1 MRNRRSRASIAALLV
16 ALVVIAGCGDGAA
29 TASLTPTPSR
39 TPLVTGSLT
48 WSPCPAD
55 DRIVGGNTELL
66 CATLQVPRDYAD
78 TAAGTIDLALA
89 LLPAADQAS
98 RLGPLLLN
106 FGGPG
111 DSGVNTLGSSGR
123 DVVPAEIGNRFDLVT
138 WDPRGTGRSAP
149 VDCLTDAEMDVWLNA
164 PGIDSAPTSADWT
177 KAKGD
182 ATKFATSCAEK
193 SGDLLRYIGSTAT
206 ARDMESIRAAMGTPK
221 LDYLGFSY
229 GTFIGAIFAT
239 LYPDSV
245 GHLILDGAVDPKP
258 TDDSE
263 WGEQGVSIQGA
274 FDRLIAWCDANTS
287 CPFGDGATRKAFD
300 ALMTSLD
307 AKPLPLADG
316 RSLNAPMAWTGVILT
331 LYNRSYWQYA
341 VDGLAAAADGD
352 GSQLASLA
360 DYYNDRLADGSY
372 GSNIMEAF
380 LSITCTDHPGS
391 ADIAHYRA
399 IYDKYKTKAPD
410 FAAGQ
415 AASGLLCG
423 AWKYQNADPLPATI
437 NGAGA
442 PPILVVGTT
451 GDPATPY
458 AWSERLA
465 KALAGSVLLTK
476 VGEGHTA
483 VGGGDPCIDE
493 SVIAFLVSS
502 TLPVV
507 GTRCE

>member
-1 MRNRRSRASIAALLV
+1 MRSRRSRAEFTALLL
-16 ALVVIAGCGDGAA
+16 ALVVIAGCGEGTA
-29 TASLTPTPSR
+29 TASLTPTASR

-48 WSPCPAD
+48 WSPCPPE
-55 DRIVGGNTELL
+55 DRVVGGNTELL
-66 CATLQVPRDYAD
+66 CATLQVPRDYANA
-78 TAAGTIDLALA
+78 TAGTIDLALA

-111 DSGVNTLGSSGR
+111 DSGVNTLGSAGR

-149 VDCLTDAEMDVWLNA
+149 VDCLTDAEMDVWLSE
-164 PGIDSAPTSADWT
+164 PGIDPIPTSADWT
-177 KAKGD
+177 KAKAD
-182 ATKFATSCAEK
+182 ATKFATNCAEQ
-193 SGDLLRYIGSTAT
+193 SGELLRYVGSTAT

-229 GTFIGAIFAT
+229 GTFIGAIYAT
-239 LYPDSV
+239 LYPNSV

-274 FDRLIAWCDANTS
+274 FDRLMAWCDANTS
-287 CPFGDGATRKAFD
+287 CPFGGGATRTSFD
-300 ALMTSLD
+300 ALMSSLE

-380 LSITCTDHPGS
+380 LSITCIDHPGS

-399 IYDKYKTKAPD
+399 IYDKYKKKAPD

-423 AWKYQNADPLPATI
+423 AWKYRNADPLPATI
-437 NGAGA
+437 DGAGA

-483 VGGGDPCIDE
+483 VGGGDPCIDD
-493 SVIAFLVSS
+493 SVIAFLVAS
-502 TLPVV
+502 TLPAA